1 MKVNE
6 LFQSLKQKKPAA
18 IYVILGREEYTARK
32 ILQSFVALVPEE
44 QRTVNVGEYDMETTP
59 LTTALED
66 ALSAPFF
73 GERRVV
79 LIKRP
84 YFLTG
89 ENKKRKI
96 EQHPEALLSYLD
108 HPEPTSV
115 VVFWA
120 PYPKLDERKKV
131 TKRLLKKAVVVD
143 NDFLNER
150 STRAYLKQQ
159 VTTAGYTIEKEAF
172 ELLLKKTEN
181 QLSLIMNEL
190 PKLFLVAQATKKI
203 TGVMVERMV
212 AQTLEQ
218 NIFDLSALVLDK
230 KVQQAVVM
238 YHNLLE
244 QHEEPL
250 KLNAILVGQVRLL
263 LQVSILQ
270 QNGYAQGNIASVLK
284 THPYRVKLALQKCRR
299 FGRAELRNAYL
310 GLIQLEEKM
319 KSTQQNPQQ
328 LFELFMLGY
337 FTREKTT
344 G

>member
-6 LFQSLKQKKPAA
+6 LLQNIKQKKLEK

-32 ILQSFVALVPEE
+32 LLQAFKAAVPED
-44 QRTVNVGEYDMETTP
+44 QQAVNVGEYDMETTSI
-59 LTTALED
+59 TDAVED

-79 LIKRP
+79 IIKRP

-89 ENKKRKI
+89 ENKKRKL
-96 EQHPEALLSYLD
+96 EQFTDSLISYLE
-108 HPEPTSV
+108 HPEPTST

-120 PYPKLDERKKV
+120 PYPKLDERKKI
-131 TKRLLKKAVVVD
+131 TKKLLKRAIVVD
-143 NDFLNER
+143 NDFLDER
-150 STRAYLKQQ
+150 NTKLYLKQKLNR
-159 VTTAGYTIEKEAF
+159 AGYTIEKDALALF
-172 ELLLKKTEN
+172 LKRTES

-190 PKLFLVAQATKKI
+190 PKLFLLARTTKNI
-203 TGVMVERMV
+203 TLEMIDRMV

-218 NIFDLSALVLDK
+218 NVFDLSTVVLNGN
-230 KVQQAVVM
+230 VQKAVLM
-238 YHNLLE
+238 YHDLLE

-250 KLNAILVGQVRLL
+250 KLNAILVSQVRLL

-270 QNGYAQGNIASVLK
+270 QNGYTQGSIAGVLRA
-284 THPYRVKLALQKCRR
+284 HPYRVKLALQKSRQTKQK
-299 FGRAELRNAYL
+299 ELRDTYL

-319 KSTQQNPQQ
+319 KSTQQDPQQ

-337 FTREKTT
+337 FTKRTV